1 HFAVN
6 LPEEWNQKTIHFG
19 GGGFDG
25 VLIDGTEVIRFGPA
39 GKPAPLALG
48 YATYGDDSGHQSSSI
63 TDGKFAANDE
73 QLANYGGQSLKKT
86 RDVA

>member
-1 HFAVN
+1 MAATDAGNQLGDYCRVRGTIQPVDPASQLINFAVN
-6 LPEEWNQKTIHFG
+6 LPEKWNQKTIHFG

-48 YATYGDDSGHQSSSI
+48 YAT
-63 TDGKFAANDE
+63 
-73 QLANYGGQSLKKT
+73 
-86 RDVA
+86 